1 MQSYTNPSVE
11 HPLSFH
17 GSENNFRTIRCLVAW
32 FGISVAKLATGRELP
47 FLLHLILFCFRAK
60 LHFLH
65 LGAKRYEISTVT
77 GEGNNFILHLHLT
90 ESQQNRGE
98 RYDFTTSFTRST
110 TDYQCITG
118 KWRQVSF
125 TSTQL
130 YINHLKVNETYFP
143 LMNAVNLFQDKTKN
157 IGAESSFR
165 PNR

>member
-1 MQSYTNPSVE
+1 MVQKIISEPYDAS
-11 HPLSFH
+11 SH
-17 GSENNFRTIRCLVAW
+17 GSE
-32 FGISVAKLATGRELP
+32 
-47 FLLHLILFCFRAK
+47 FLLQSLRRAANCPSSSTLSSFVSEQSFISSIWELNATK
-60 LHFLH
+60 SAQLRV
-65 LGAKRYEISTVT
+65 KEIISY
-77 GEGNNFILHLHLT
+77 FHLHLT

-118 KWRQVSF
+118 EWRQVSF